1 MKDSR
6 TRKTSARHDIT
17 SLIGGTSRRL
27 EGAARSTSKRNTI
40 AKNKSKK
47 QTLFRMANLRNA
59 SMPVV
64 LVVLGLIALT
74 ATMAAAGTP
83 GAGGAED
90 DPTTGTMTDIPVL
103 EPGNEGAADD
113 TSDGGERV
121 RQIKFGETVK
131 LDDIGPIIVN
141 EDCSM
146 RRIANWDTLTERE
159 RNGVQRRI
167 AARNRGRLEHCRK
180 LEDQG
185 KLRRPLDVH
194 DDFAPSARNPHLH
207 IEEVSVA
214 SILVDDHDEL

>member
-1 MKDSR
+1 MAYRRNRAALRVSGEEHVH
-6 TRKTSARHDIT
+6 TRHNREK
-17 SLIGGTSRRL
+17 
-27 EGAARSTSKRNTI
+27 
-40 AKNKSKK
+40 KNRKK
-47 QTLFRMANLRNA
+47 QTSLQMGSLRNA
-59 SMPVV
+59 SMSMVV
-64 LVVLGLIALT
+64 VVVGFIALT
-74 ATMAAAGTP
+74 ATMATAGTP
-83 GAGGAED
+83 GTGGADD
-90 DPTTGTMTDIPVL
+90 DPTTGTMTDIPII
-103 EPGNEGAADD
+103 EPGNEGVVDE

-146 RRIANWDTLTERE
+146 RRIANWGTLTERE
-159 RNGVQRRI
+159 RKGVQKRI

-194 DDFAPSARNPHLH
+194 DDFAPSARDPRSH

-214 SILVDDHDEL
+214 SVLLDDHDEL